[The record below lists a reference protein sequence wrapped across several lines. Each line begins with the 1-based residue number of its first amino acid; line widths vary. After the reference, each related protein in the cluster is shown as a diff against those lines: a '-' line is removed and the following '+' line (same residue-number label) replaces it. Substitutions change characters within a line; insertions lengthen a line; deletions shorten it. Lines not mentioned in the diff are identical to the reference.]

1 MPINIKKTIQLFFQ
15 RAAGYKLKILHNWAN
30 IFGQIWQDF
39 NLARK
44 QAYIKAE
51 KRSIIVSL
59 YFGQPSGPCLDQ
71 MCYLQART
79 EDICAEACVPHP
91 RGLYPLPEWL
101 FMALTAEH
109 LLEACGTISW

>member
-1 MPINIKKTIQLFFQ
+1 MLKTRYNCFCKELLDINLRYCTIEQTSLAKF
-15 RAAGYKLKILHNWAN
+15 
-30 IFGQIWQDF
+30 WQDL

-79 EDICAEACVPHP
+79 EDICAEACGPHP
-91 RGLYPLPEWL
+91 RGLYSLPE
-101 FMALTAEH
+101 
-109 LLEACGTISW
+109 